1 MVLNVQVLWLFSEK
15 LFVCVCVCV
24 ALEIDLYQFQILHK
38 YFIVYMK
45 LLWDLF
51 LSSL

>member
-1 MVLNVQVLWLFSEK
+1 MVLNVQMLWLFSEK
-15 LFVCVCVCV
+15 VFFCVCV

-38 YFIVYMK
+38 YFIFYMK